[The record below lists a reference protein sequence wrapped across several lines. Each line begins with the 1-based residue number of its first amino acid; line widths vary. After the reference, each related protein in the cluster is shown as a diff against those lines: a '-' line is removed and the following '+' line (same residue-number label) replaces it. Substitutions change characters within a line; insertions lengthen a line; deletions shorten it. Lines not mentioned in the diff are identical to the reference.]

1 MEALAQQCD
10 LVKSLVS
17 KTMTSY
23 LALML
28 RFFITNGDHKLYCS
42 TVNSLPY
49 MFHLIVNPFIK
60 CIHLTSDVFISNI
73 PLKLTSACP

>member
-23 LALML
+23 LALVL
-28 RFFITNGDHKLYCS
+28 RIFITNGDHKLHCS
-42 TVNSLPY
+42 TVNSLSCI
-49 MFHLIVNPFIK
+49 FHLIINPFTKRIG
-60 CIHLTSDVFISNI
+60 LTSNNI
-73 PLKLTSACP
+73 W